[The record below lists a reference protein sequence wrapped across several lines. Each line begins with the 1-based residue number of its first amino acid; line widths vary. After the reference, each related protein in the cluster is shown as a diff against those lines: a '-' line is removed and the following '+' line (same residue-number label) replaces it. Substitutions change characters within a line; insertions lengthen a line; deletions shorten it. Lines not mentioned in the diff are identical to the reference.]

1 MITLDSSEVD
11 EAPDLAVAEI
21 EDESSSLFSEPN
33 SPSLIFV
40 EKSRTMLLSLSMTT
54 LLTRLV
60 TSAIS
65 VQTDLSPP
73 KINKVFFR
81 HFLQI
86 HMIPDTAGTVGI
98 LTGFPRTLVCL
109 IPAYWPNGHE
119 RMVDLKITVLQ
130 IKSN

>member
-11 EAPDLAVAEI
+11 EAPDLAVAGI
-21 EDESSSLFSEPN
+21 ADKSSSLFSEPN
-33 SPSLIFV
+33 SLSFV

-73 KINKVFFR
+73 KINEVFFR

-86 HMIPDTAGTVGI
+86 HMTYLI
-98 LTGFPRTLVCL
+98 LQAQSEF
-109 IPAYWPNGHE
+109 
-119 RMVDLKITVLQ
+119 
-130 IKSN
+130 